1 MTSELVVHPDG
12 KYLYISNR
20 RVNNLGAFS
29 IDQETGRLTPVGWV
43 PCGGKKPRFFAI
55 EPGGNYLFN
64 GNQSSDTITL
74 FRIDAETGA
83 LVDTGKVL
91 DTPHP
96 FGGCLPILS
105 PAWSSSAPRG
115 RCRNV

>member
-1 MTSELVVHPDG
+1 MDDAVKFRFP
-12 KYLYISNR
+12 
-20 RVNNLGAFS
+20 NNLGAFS

-91 DTPHP
+91 DTPTP
-96 FGGCLPILS
+96 VWMLFTDSVPSVEQFGS
-105 PAWSSSAPRG
+105 ER
-115 RCRNV
+115 

>member
-1 MTSELVVHPDG
+1 MRQEWRALRTPSTARPTP
-12 KYLYISNR
+12 
-20 RVNNLGAFS
+20 GAAR
-29 IDQETGRLTPVGWV
+29 TGSWWTGSGRWV

-91 DTPHP
+91 DTPTP
-96 FGGCLPILS
+96 VWMLFTDSVPSVEQFGS
-105 PAWSSSAPRG
+105 ER
-115 RCRNV
+115 